1 MGGPMDMMSVVK
13 KAAAEA
19 GIDLGKMRRRN
30 SVQIHASMEAI
41 ANAEFNAIAA
51 PLRESDERE
60 KAAKT
65 IQQHFR
71 EFMDAR
77 RPHIETR
84 EYAPAG
90 DLFPGRAA
98 PHGEPPEPSSGQVG
112 RRLPAG
118 KKGRARGVKA
128 AGLPLEVPE
137 AISKGAERM
146 RARRASWSGPI
157 RLEDGDREGWGKAK
171 QAMEAL
177 PGSKD
182 LPLPTF
188 RASVGTPQAP
198 SAIRLDD
205 DGLLEVSE
213 EEEGEPRPA
222 SSATEA
228 PPTSEEGPST
238 PPPASEPETPDAPR
252 MPLLQVRSMTK
263 VPTATV
269 EKALEEAI
277 EGAIEA
283 IEAIPDLNR
292 PFVVYK
298 SIDVMPSYLDKYGEN
313 SEANIPEGESR
324 EGTPGKAFNMEFDF
338 GRLGVLG
345 EQMGL
350 SEIRLGSRQG
360 RDPQTIQDL
369 VRAHLYFRM
378 SDQSPVVVHICENDP
393 CTGFCGTEGCQGSL
407 PKVGFCGSFMC
418 WGEENCGVPGCP
430 GGRGSLKAREE
441 MDIKAEAYVAAVRAR
456 RAITPMRLVEPLQK
470 GQVLQNAS
478 PGTLRGGR
486 LKKYPPSP
494 LLQKRSQQLDEPFE
508 DRYDQMGGMCRGKRS
523 VQFSGG
529 FYGQRSQ
536 KSLGSPFKGKPPPGG
551 EPSSLD
557 RRMMSTVRSSTKTRL
572 TYT

>member
-1 MGGPMDMMSVVK
+1 MDGDGMDMMSVVK
-13 KAAAEA
+13 KAAKEA

-41 ANAEFNAIAA
+41 ANAEFNDISA
-51 PLRESDERE
+51 PLREAGERD

-71 EFMDAR
+71 EFMEAR

-84 EYAPAG
+84 DYAPSG
-90 DLFPGRAA
+90 DRRRA
-98 PHGEPPEPSSGQVG
+98 PSREGERRAVGGEVSAREPTSGQVG
-112 RRLPAG
+112 RRLPADKKG
-118 KKGRARGVKA
+118 KKAGALKTPEKGVNRA
-128 AGLPLEVPE
+128 
-137 AISKGAERM
+137 

-157 RLEDGDREGWGKAK
+157 NFEDRDKEEWTRAK
-171 QAMEAL
+171 QRVEAL
-177 PGSKD
+177 PKPD
-182 LPLPTF
+182 ELPLPTF
-188 RASVGTPQAP
+188 RASVGTPPLP
-198 SAIRLDD
+198 SSIRVDD
-205 DGLLEVSE
+205 HGLLEVSE
-213 EEEGEPRPA
+213 GEKLEEERPV
-222 SSATEA
+222 
-228 PPTSEEGPST
+228 TSEPAPEEGSGPST
-238 PPPASEPETPDAPR
+238 PPASGAEEPEAPR

-263 VPTATV
+263 VPAATA

-277 EGAIEA
+277 EGAIES
-283 IEAIPDLNR
+283 IENMPDLNR

-298 SIDVMPSYLDKYGEN
+298 SIDAMPSYLDKYAEN
-313 SEANIPEGESR
+313 PETSK
-324 EGTPGKAFNMEFDF
+324 PGSPGRGGSPMAVHMQFDF
-338 GRLGVLG
+338 GKLGVMG

-350 SEIRLGSRQG
+350 TEIRLGSTQG

-369 VRAHLYFRM
+369 IQAHLYFRL

-393 CTGFCGTEGCQGSL
+393 CTGFCGTEGCSGSL

-441 MDIKAEAYVAAVRAR
+441 LDTKAEAYVAAVRAR

-470 GQVLQNAS
+470 GQVLLNAS
-478 PGTLRGGR
+478 PGTLRGSR

-508 DRYDQMGGMCRGKRS
+508 DRYDQMGGMCRGKRGL
-523 VQFSGG
+523 QFSGG

-536 KSLGSPFKGKPPPGG
+536 KSLTSPLRGKLPPGG
-551 EPSSLD
+551 EPSRLD
-557 RRMMSTVRSSTKTRL
+557 RNMMSTVRSTTKTRL